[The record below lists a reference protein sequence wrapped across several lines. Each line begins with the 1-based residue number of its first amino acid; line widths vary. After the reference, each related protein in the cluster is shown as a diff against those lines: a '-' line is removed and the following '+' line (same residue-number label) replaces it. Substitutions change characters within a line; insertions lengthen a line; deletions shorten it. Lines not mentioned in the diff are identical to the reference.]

1 MLRAMSSRA
10 PLAGALLVAGAA
22 ALSPPAHAQ
31 DNFVTR
37 DLTRGVSSP
46 GGGGVAGDYDATAA
60 TMNPGGLGMLGGLDL
75 AFTATALDPDSL
87 VGGGGWA
94 LSIGAPIVRLR
105 GENPFT
111 LTYGFAFQSLDA
123 PDSWQRGDAGAEDQ
137 DGSYLVNGIGIGL
150 GAVAIGYS
158 IGTFFWANTP
168 QSSTVTTHHAGI
180 ALHPWRFASF
190 GVTLRDVFEPVGRV
204 AEEKFERSYDVE
216 AAVRPLGDWR
226 LELAGGALIGEDD
239 RVDARARA
247 IVRVPRGFA
256 LYAQYE
262 AVERPFETGTNRDHR
277 VMAGLTVSGLD
288 ALIGGSGGASVSYG
302 GVASRETPGT
312 YAGSSI
318 MVRYAQER
326 YPAVREPTR
335 FEEVSLDTD
344 GDRALVK
351 KLVELRSLERDRG
364 VSGVLLEVWGGDWS
378 YGRAGEI
385 RRAVAR
391 LRAAGKK
398 VVAYLRDADMAA
410 YYAACGSDLVI
421 LHPSADLRLTGLAWQ
436 GIYLKEL
443 LDKLGVEAQ
452 VVQIAEYKSFGEAV
466 TRTGPSDADREQVRA
481 YLDDV
486 AAAWVEA
493 VAADTGVAPAA
504 VRSLFDRAA
513 LSPPE
518 AVRLRLAHGIAHPD
532 QLEKQVEELVGEDV
546 QLTRSSDTDRHP
558 LQWAFPRIAV
568 IHVEDGIV
576 GGADGGGGLFGPT
589 VTGDDIADAIERARE
604 DDGVAAIVVRVNS
617 PGGELQ
623 ASERI
628 AREMEL
634 TRGVKPILV
643 SMGDVAASGGY
654 MAALNGERVYAE
666 PGTITGSIG
675 IVGAHFDV
683 TALALRIGIRT
694 DTARVGDHADQ
705 NSLFRRWS
713 DQEKEAILA
722 LLRHHY
728 DRFVAMV
735 AAGRKLPVDRVN
747 QVARGRIWSGT
758 RALASG
764 LVDEM
769 GSLAD
774 AMDEARRRAGIS
786 PRTEVEVVYWPRV
799 PSRLAEL
806 LGVRS
811 ALPAGV
817 RHLIASLPAMVWSH
831 ESFFAELP
839 WVGAVRRR

>member
-1 MLRAMSSRA
+1 MSPR
-10 PLAGALLVAGAA
+10 PLVAGALLVAAA
-22 ALSPPAHAQ
+22 ALLSRPAHAQ

-37 DLTRGVSSP
+37 DLTRGVTSP

-60 TMNPGGLGMLGGLDL
+60 TTNPGGLGMLGGLDL

-94 LSIGAPIVRLR
+94 LSIGAPILRLR

-123 PDSWQRGDAGAEDQ
+123 PDSWQRGDDGAEDQ

-150 GAVAIGYS
+150 GSVAIGYS

-180 ALHPWRFASF
+180 AVHPWRFASF

-204 AEEKFERSYDVE
+204 AEEKFERSYDLE
-216 AAVRPLGDWR
+216 MAVRPLGDWR
-226 LELAGGALIGEDD
+226 VELAGGALVGEDD

-247 IVRVPRGFA
+247 IVRVPRGIA
-256 LYAQYE
+256 VYAQYE
-262 AVERPFETGTNRDHR
+262 AVERPFDTGTNRDHR

-288 ALIGGSGGASVSYG
+288 ALIGGKGGASVSYG
-302 GVASRETPGT
+302 GIASRETPGT
-312 YAGSSI
+312 YAGSSV
-318 MVRYAQER
+318 MVRYTQER
-326 YPAVREPTR
+326 YPAVREPNR
-335 FEEVSLDTD
+335 FEEVSLDTE
-344 GDRALVK
+344 GDRELVK

-364 VSGVLLEVWGGDWS
+364 VSGVLLEVQGGDWS

-410 YYAACGSDLVI
+410 YYAVSGSDLVL
-421 LHPSADLRLTGLAWQ
+421 LHPSADLNLTGLAWQ

-443 LDKLGVEAQ
+443 LDKVGVEAQ
-452 VVQIAEYKSFGEAV
+452 VVQIAEYKSFGEPV
-466 TRTGPSDADREQVRA
+466 TRTGPSDADREQVTA
-481 YLDDV
+481 YLQDV
-486 AAAWVEA
+486 SNAWVTA
-493 VAADTGVAPAA
+493 VAADRGVDAA
-504 VRSLFDRAA
+504 SVRTLFDRAA
-513 LSPPE
+513 ISPPE
-518 AVRLRLAHGIAHPD
+518 AVRLRLASGIAHPD
-532 QLEKQVEELVGEDV
+532 ELEKQVEALVGEDV
-546 QLTRSSDTDRHP
+546 RLTSSSDADRHP

-576 GGADGGGGLFGPT
+576 GGSGGGGGLFGPT

-604 DDGVAAIVVRVNS
+604 DPGVAAIVVRVNS

-634 TRGVKPILV
+634 TRGEKPILV

-654 MAALNGERVYAE
+654 MAALHGERVYAE

-675 IVGAHFDV
+675 IVGAHFDA
-683 TALALRIGIRT
+683 TSLALRIGIRT
-694 DTARVGDHADQ
+694 DTNKVGSHADQ

-713 DQEKEAILA
+713 DEERDAILA

-728 DRFVAMV
+728 GRFVAMV
-735 AAGRKLPVDRVN
+735 AAGRKLPVAEVEA
-747 QVARGRIWSGT
+747 VARGRIWSGT
-758 RALASG
+758 RAKQSG

-806 LGVRS
+806 LGVRA
-811 ALPAGV
+811 ALPSSV
-817 RHLIASLPAMVWSH
+817 RHLIASLPAMVWSR
-831 ESFFAELP
+831 ETLFAELP
-839 WVGAVRRR
+839 WVGTLLRR